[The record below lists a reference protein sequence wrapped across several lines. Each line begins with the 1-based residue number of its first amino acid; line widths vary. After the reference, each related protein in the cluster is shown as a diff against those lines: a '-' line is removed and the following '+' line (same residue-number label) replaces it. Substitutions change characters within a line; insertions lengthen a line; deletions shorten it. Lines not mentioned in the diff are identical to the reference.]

1 MNPLSTIFQLYRGSQ
16 FYWWRKLE
24 YPEKTTNLPQVTD
37 KVYHIEYTSPWVGFK
52 ITTLVVIG
60 TDHCK
65 VSCISNYS
73 TNSPYF
79 FSCFKMFFV
88 IEALKCHSH
97 IHLIF
102 TMMQLIWIYKTTI
115 YHIMLTYLKFSNRTW
130 NYIRKQLSIT
140 IKWIVFWHFD
150 QLQNLKNGWCNQIWF
165 QITKL

>member
-16 FYWWRKLE
+16 FYRWRKPE

-37 KVYHIEYTSPWVGFK
+37 KVYHIMLHRIHLTMSK
-52 ITTLVVIG
+52 IQNHNMIAKLVVYP
-60 TDHCK
+60 TT
-65 VSCISNYS
+65 VL
-73 TNSPYF
+73 TAPTFFFF

-88 IEALKCHSH
+88 IEALKCHNH

-115 YHIMLTYLKFSNRTW
+115 YHTMLTYFKFSNRTW

-140 IKWIVFWHFD
+140 IK
-150 QLQNLKNGWCNQIWF
+150 
-165 QITKL
+165 